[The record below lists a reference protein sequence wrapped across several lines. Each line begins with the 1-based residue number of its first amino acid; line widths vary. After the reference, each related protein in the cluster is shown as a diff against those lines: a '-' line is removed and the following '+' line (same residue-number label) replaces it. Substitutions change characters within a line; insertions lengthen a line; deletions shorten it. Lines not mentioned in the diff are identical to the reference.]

1 MNVQICELIINNLED
16 KNPADNKSMT
26 PFHNA
31 LEKGHL
37 DVCKLLIQNIDNKNP
52 ATLDGCTPLHLATD
66 HCHLEIVGVYKSP
79 LFKSKRPLDLV
90 GPRSC
95 YRFYKL
101 LMENASQ
108 I

>member
-16 KNPADNKSMT
+16 KNPADNKSMA

-52 ATLDGCTPLHLATD
+52 ATLDGCTPLHFATD
-66 HCHLEIVGVYKSP
+66 HCHCGSVQKSS
-79 LFKSKRPLDLV
+79 L
-90 GPRSC
+90 
-95 YRFYKL
+95 
-101 LMENASQ
+101 
-108 I
+108 